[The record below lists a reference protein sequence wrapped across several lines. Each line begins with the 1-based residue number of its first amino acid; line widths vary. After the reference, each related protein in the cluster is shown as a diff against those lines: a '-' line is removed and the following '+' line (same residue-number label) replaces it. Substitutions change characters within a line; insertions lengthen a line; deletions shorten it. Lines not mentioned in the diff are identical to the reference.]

1 MAPTDRRAVARRVP
15 PWAYG
20 AVAAVVT
27 LAVIA
32 VFGLSLLG
40 GSNSPE
46 SRAEIDGASE
56 LPGAHPD
63 GGAPGTREDPG
74 GGGEEGE
81 GAAGSG
87 GTGGSG
93 GSGSGGS
100 GRSGAGGQG
109 GSAGQGQD
117 AGGTTTTAAGGAGGG
132 AGGSSGAG
140 GGATATTAT
149 SAPGGGGTSTTVPV
163 TAPEEVDPAITE
175 AFTQEYDARC
185 REIWSLSMDG
195 QLYDPEDRSSPYV
208 VEDCLDQV
216 DPDLAESYETEQD
229 ASQAGREEA
238 EYAAY
243 LLTISGQLCYA
254 GECWTYE

>member
-1 MAPTDRRAVARRVP
+1 MPDLAATDGRAGTRRLP

-20 AVAAVVT
+20 AVAAAVT

-32 VFGLSLLG
+32 VVGLSLLG
-40 GSNSPE
+40 GSDSAE
-46 SRAEIDGASE
+46 SRAEADGASA
-56 LPGAHPD
+56 LQGAQPG
-63 GGAPGTREDPG
+63 GGAPGTREGPG

-81 GAAGSG
+81 GSAGQG
-87 GTGGSG
+87 DAEGSG

-109 GSAGQGQD
+109 GSAGQGQG
-117 AGGTTTTAAGGAGGG
+117 AGATTTTASGGAGGG
-132 AGGSSGAG
+132 GGG
-140 GGATATTAT
+140 GGATT
-149 SAPGGGGTSTTVPV
+149 STSGPGGGDVSTTVPV
-163 TAPEEVDPAITE
+163 TVPEEIDPAITE
-175 AFTQEYDARC
+175 AFTQEYEARC

-216 DPDLAESYETEQD
+216 DPDLAESYETEQE

>member
-1 MAPTDRRAVARRVP
+1 MADLAPTGGRAGTRRLP

-32 VFGLSLLG
+32 VVGLSLLG
-40 GSNSPE
+40 GSDSAG
-46 SRAEIDGASE
+46 SRAEADGAPE
-56 LPGAHPD
+56 VQGEQPD
-63 GGAPGTREDPG
+63 GGAPGTREGPG
-74 GGGEEGE
+74 GGGEEGD

-87 GTGGSG
+87 DTGGSG

-100 GRSGAGGQG
+100 GRSGSGGEG
-109 GSAGQGQD
+109 GSAGQGQG
-117 AGGTTTTAAGGAGGG
+117 AGATTTTAAGGGGG
-132 AGGSSGAG
+132 GG

-149 SAPGGGGTSTTVPV
+149 SAPGGAGASTTVPV

-175 AFTQEYDARC
+175 AFTQEYEARC

-216 DPDLAESYETEQD
+216 DPDLAESYETEQE
-229 ASQAGREEA
+229 AAQAGREEA